1 MVTENIEIRHIT
13 RVEGHG
19 SLYVTTKDGKL
30 EDVKM
35 SVDEGARLFEAFLV
49 GREYT
54 EVPEIACRI
63 CAICSASHRLVSTR
77 AVEKAMGIEVDQQD
91 TDLRK
96 LLVWGEF
103 IESHILHALYLALPD
118 YIGHESVISA
128 AAEYPDVIRIALEL
142 KKLGN
147 DMQILTGGREV
158 HQVTPMVGGF
168 SAYPTHQELERMKE
182 RIEESRPK
190 LQTAIDVWATLEEI
204 PFERKTDYLCIRRE
218 DEYALV
224 DGDIVTL
231 SGLRAPVEDYKN
243 HIKERVPDYS
253 FAKAG
258 EMNGCGFFV
267 GALARLN
274 INNDHL
280 LPFAKKTL
288 RQLGIKLPS
297 YNTFHNNAA
306 QLVECAQV
314 FEMTEQTIDRLLR
327 SDLEW
332 HEPKVVPRAGR
343 GTHIAEAPRG
353 SLLHSYEFDKNG
365 LLKKADIIAP
375 TTMNYVN
382 MEEDARAFF
391 PLIDSKPPD
400 EIKLY
405 LNRLIRAYD
414 PCISCSCH
422 VTETKGRT

>member
-1 MVTENIEIRHIT
+1 MTTENIEIRHIT

-96 LLVWGEF
+96 LLVWGEY

-128 AAEYPDVIRIALEL
+128 AAEYPDVVKIALEL

-168 SAYPTHQELERMKE
+168 STYPTHQDLEHMKE

-190 LQTAIDVWATLEEI
+190 LQAAIDVWATLEEI

-224 DGDIVTL
+224 DGDIATL
-231 SGLRAPVEDYKN
+231 GGLRAPVEDYRSY
-243 HIKERVPDYS
+243 IKEYVPDYS

-258 EMNGCGFFV
+258 KMNGC
-267 GALARLN
+267 
-274 INNDHL
+274 
-280 LPFAKKTL
+280 
-288 RQLGIKLPS
+288 
-297 YNTFHNNAA
+297 
-306 QLVECAQV
+306 
-314 FEMTEQTIDRLLR
+314 
-327 SDLEW
+327 
-332 HEPKVVPRAGR
+332 
-343 GTHIAEAPRG
+343 
-353 SLLHSYEFDKNG
+353 
-365 LLKKADIIAP
+365 
-375 TTMNYVN
+375 
-382 MEEDARAFF
+382 
-391 PLIDSKPPD
+391 
-400 EIKLY
+400 
-405 LNRLIRAYD
+405 
-414 PCISCSCH
+414 
-422 VTETKGRT
+422 